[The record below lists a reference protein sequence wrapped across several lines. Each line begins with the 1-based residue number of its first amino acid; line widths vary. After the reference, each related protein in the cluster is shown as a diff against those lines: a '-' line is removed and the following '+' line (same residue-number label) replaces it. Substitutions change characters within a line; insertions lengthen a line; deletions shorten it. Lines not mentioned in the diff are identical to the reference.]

1 MKRPLLIVTISY
13 ILGIIIGV
21 YFKQSIL
28 LILLAG
34 IIGIVF
40 WKIIKKKKIVIVAIC
55 IVPCLL
61 SCQQTNN
68 LNNKYNKMYKLDD
81 ENIAITG
88 TVCSQIKETD
98 YKYSVNIKLENK
110 LKLTVYIDKKE
121 NVSKLEYGNKISVTG
136 TYKKPTEKR
145 NYKGYDYM
153 KYLKNKKICGSLMVD
168 GEVKLIK
175 TKKIN
180 PIFTIINKLSLIFK
194 QNLKKLLPEQE
205 AELEQG
211 ILLGDTSDIE
221 SDIKDDFREC
231 NLSHML
237 AVSGAHLSYLVLGIN
252 TVLSKKAFG
261 IRRRKILSIIFILIF
276 MIIVNMSPSVV
287 RAGISTIIAIF
298 ATLIY
303 RKQDTYTTI
312 SIALLLTLLNNPF
325 AIFDV
330 GLQLSYL
337 ATLSIIIL
345 YESAMLT
352 LSANILILPITIY
365 EFNTIPINSIISNLL
380 AGPLLGICIIVGMF
394 TAILSTVC
402 FPISKL
408 IAFPLQIILKIL
420 IKIIE
425 LISKIPFGNYTVK
438 TPWFIV
444 VFLTYAIIA
453 TLIYNKKKIT
463 KILTMI
469 TLIIFIVM
477 QVCTFINIDRKLK
490 IYFIDVGQGD
500 SMIVKTVNGKNI
512 LIDGGGSKD
521 PDYDIGKK
529 ILVPYLLDRRIKT
542 LDYVIISHFDED
554 HVGGILTVMHEL
566 KVKKAIIARQ
576 FENSNNYKKFI
587 KLAQEKK
594 IKVIVVEAG
603 DVINIEKDIKLKV
616 LWPDSKNKINE
627 NVLNNNSLVCKLEY
641 KSFSIMLTGDI
652 EEIAENAI
660 LTKYKNN
667 VKILNANILK
677 VAHHRL

>member
-1 MKRPLLIVTISY
+1 
-13 ILGIIIGV
+13 
-21 YFKQSIL
+21 
-28 LILLAG
+28 
-34 IIGIVF
+34 
-40 WKIIKKKKIVIVAIC
+40 
-55 IVPCLL
+55 
-61 SCQQTNN
+61 
-68 LNNKYNKMYKLDD
+68 
-81 ENIAITG
+81 
-88 TVCSQIKETD
+88 
-98 YKYSVNIKLENK
+98 
-110 LKLTVYIDKKE
+110 
-121 NVSKLEYGNKISVTG
+121 
-136 TYKKPTEKR
+136 
-145 NYKGYDYM
+145 
-153 KYLKNKKICGSLMVD
+153 
-168 GEVKLIK
+168 
-175 TKKIN
+175 
-180 PIFTIINKLSLIFK
+180 
-194 QNLKKLLPEQE
+194 LLPKQE
-205 AELEQG
+205 SELEQG

-221 SDIKDDFREC
+221 SDIKGDFRKC

-252 TVLSKKAFG
+252 TVLSKKTFG

-276 MIIVNMSPSVV
+276 MVIVNMSPSIV

-312 SIALLLTLLNNPF
+312 SIALLLTLLNNPL

-337 ATLSIIIL
+337 ATLSIIIFYSKFTQKQFNNKVKKYL
-345 YESAMLT
+345 YESAILT

-380 AGPLLGICIIVGMF
+380 AGPLLGICIILGMF
-394 TAILSTVC
+394 MVIISTVC
-402 FPISKL
+402 FPVSKL

-420 IKIIE
+420 IKTIE

-444 VFLTYAIIA
+444 VFLTYAIIVA
-453 TLIYNKKKIT
+453 LIYNKKKIT
-463 KILTMI
+463 KILTMV

-477 QVCTFINIDRKLK
+477 QVCAFINIDGKLK

-500 SMIVKTVNGKNI
+500 SMLVKTVGGKNI
-512 LIDGGGSKD
+512 LIDGGGSKN
-521 PDYDIGKK
+521 PDYDIGEK

-554 HVGGILTVMHEL
+554 HVGGILTVMQEL

-641 KSFSIMLTGDI
+641 KNFSIMLTGDI

-660 LTKYKNN
+660 LNKYKNN
-667 VKILNANILK
+667 AKILNANILK
-677 VAHHRL
+677 VAHHGSKSSSTEDFIKAVMPEIALIGVGKDNSFGHPSDGTIERLNKIKCKILRTDENGEIELFVNKFQFIDYLTIL

>member
-1 MKRPLLIVTISY
+1 
-13 ILGIIIGV
+13 
-21 YFKQSIL
+21 
-28 LILLAG
+28 
-34 IIGIVF
+34 
-40 WKIIKKKKIVIVAIC
+40 
-55 IVPCLL
+55 
-61 SCQQTNN
+61 
-68 LNNKYNKMYKLDD
+68 
-81 ENIAITG
+81 
-88 TVCSQIKETD
+88 
-98 YKYSVNIKLENK
+98 
-110 LKLTVYIDKKE
+110 
-121 NVSKLEYGNKISVTG
+121 
-136 TYKKPTEKR
+136 
-145 NYKGYDYM
+145 
-153 KYLKNKKICGSLMVD
+153 MV
-168 GEVKLIK
+168 
-175 TKKIN
+175 
-180 PIFTIINKLSLIFK
+180 
-194 QNLKKLLPEQE
+194 
-205 AELEQG
+205 
-211 ILLGDTSDIE
+211 
-221 SDIKDDFREC
+221 
-231 NLSHML
+231 
-237 AVSGAHLSYLVLGIN
+237 
-252 TVLSKKAFG
+252 
-261 IRRRKILSIIFILIF
+261 
-276 MIIVNMSPSVV
+276 IVNMSPSIV

-312 SIALLLTLLNNPF
+312 SIALLLTLLNNPL

-337 ATLSIIIL
+337 ATLSIIIFYSKFTQKQFNNKVKKYL
-345 YESAMLT
+345 YESAILT

-380 AGPLLGICIIVGMF
+380 AGPLLGICIILGMF
-394 TAILSTVC
+394 MVIISTVC
-402 FPISKL
+402 FPVSKL

-425 LISKIPFGNYTVK
+425 LISKIPFGNYTAK

-444 VFLTYAIIA
+444 VFLTYAIIVA
-453 TLIYNKKKIT
+453 LIYNKKKIT
-463 KILTMI
+463 KILTMV

-477 QVCTFINIDRKLK
+477 QVCAFINIDGKLK

-500 SMIVKTVNGKNI
+500 SMLVKTVGGKNI
-512 LIDGGGSKD
+512 LIDGGGSKN
-521 PDYDIGKK
+521 PDYDIGEK

-554 HVGGILTVMHEL
+554 HVGGILTVMQEL

-641 KSFSIMLTGDI
+641 KNFSIMLTGDI

-660 LTKYKNN
+660 LNKYKNN
-667 VKILNANILK
+667 AKILNANILK
-677 VAHHRL
+677 VAHHGSKSSSTEDFIKAVMPEIALIGVGKDNSFGHPSDGTIERLNKIKCKILRTDENGEIELFVNKFQFIDYLTIL